1 LIRSAADPDTARPRG
16 PSTRH
21 GLYALLWALFF
32 LLLIHGAVRLARLQH
47 LRPGGWP
54 TDLYAFRMGDFG
66 ELDVAIIGTSR
77 ASFGL
82 SPSAIDQCLHQ
93 ELGHST
99 QTVNLARTALD
110 AADGNQLAR
119 QLLRG
124 EKLPSVLV
132 LATSYEFFDNSA
144 KRRLVNQKQ
153 TGSLLRTPSS
163 LALVRSPADVLKAL
177 RPLTRD
183 AEIAVRLASGG
194 PSDAYTRWMMLHHG
208 GGQFCFGSLECEEG
222 NRQIVAQFP
231 KRWRSAALKRIQ
243 RQQEARM
250 EGIEL
255 GRGFAHEQLVSLLSW
270 AQLRGVAVVLVDMPL
285 HPYLREVVQP
295 SVQQRYR
302 EYLLQLSA
310 DQDLTVLLPPTAG
323 AFAAKES
330 YVDPGHLNPRGSRLL
345 SDQVCQTLL
354 APLLREDEG

>member
-1 LIRSAADPDTARPRG
+1 
-16 PSTRH
+16 
-21 GLYALLWALFF
+21 
-32 LLLIHGAVRLARLQH
+32 
-47 LRPGGWP
+47 
-54 TDLYAFRMGDFG
+54 
-66 ELDVAIIGTSR
+66 
-77 ASFGL
+77 
-82 SPSAIDQCLHQ
+82 
-93 ELGHST
+93 
-99 QTVNLARTALD
+99 
-110 AADGNQLAR
+110 
-119 QLLRG
+119 
-124 EKLPSVLV
+124 
-132 LATSYEFFDNSA
+132 
-144 KRRLVNQKQ
+144 
-153 TGSLLRTPSS
+153 
-163 LALVRSPADVLKAL
+163 
-177 RPLTRD
+177 
-183 AEIAVRLASGG
+183 
-194 PSDAYTRWMMLHHG
+194 
-208 GGQFCFGSLECEEG
+208 
-222 NRQIVAQFP
+222 
-231 KRWRSAALKRIQ
+231 
-243 RQQEARM
+243 M